1 MAKSKQRIASDL
13 YTAVLAIATMV
24 VLASAVFV
32 TFRLNKDYGTIFK
45 TGTPGGL
52 RSSLRR

>member
-13 YTAVLAIATMV
+13 YTVVLAIAVMV
-24 VLASAVFV
+24 VLASAAFV

-45 TGTPGGL
+45 TGSPAGS